1 MNTLTQKLN
10 NEIAEFKST
19 YETMEPM
26 QIYNDWY
33 IISFYEAYYE
43 MLIYLNDEPNGY
55 HAQEVLDWLDTY
67 ENPLGFLY
75 DEWLSCDGQ
84 LSHLWDDMIAWLQDL
99 KDDVEENSYNIE
111 EVM

>member
-1 MNTLTQKLN
+1 MTLKQKLD
-10 NEIAEFKST
+10 NEMQEFKNT

-43 MLIYLNDEPNGY
+43 MLTYHIEEERNEDILEWLN
-55 HAQEVLDWLDTY
+55 TY

-75 DEWLSCDGQ
+75 DEWLSCDGA
-84 LSHLWDDMIAWLQDL
+84 LTHLWDDMIAWLQDL
-99 KDDVEENSYNIE
+99 KDDVETNSYNIE
-111 EVM
+111 EE